1 MHGTPLKDFKAALEY
16 VTLQRM
22 LCVQFA
28 LVYTHILESMHEY
41 ACTPPADT
49 HDAEKTRASVFESQ
63 LTAITL
69 LQLAC

>member
-1 MHGTPLKDFKAALEY
+1 LKDFKAALEY
-16 VTLQRM
+16 VRLQRM

-28 LVYTHILESMHEY
+28 LVYTHILERGMHEY